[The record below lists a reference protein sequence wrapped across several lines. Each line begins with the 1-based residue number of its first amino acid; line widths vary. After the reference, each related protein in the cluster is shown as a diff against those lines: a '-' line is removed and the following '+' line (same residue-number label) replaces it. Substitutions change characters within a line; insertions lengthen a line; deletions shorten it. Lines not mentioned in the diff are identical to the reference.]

1 MPIRKAP
8 ILPESDYYNGNKTHL
23 MRVGDKPTRDYVG
36 IIRLTT
42 DFKSTDPLCD
52 MYKKGLLAGDA
63 LEDAVNNCNLSPE
76 GV

>member
-8 ILPESDYYNGNKTHL
+8 ILPEFNYYNGNKSHL
-23 MRVGDKPTRDYVG
+23 MRVGDKPTRDYIG

-42 DFKSTDPLCD
+42 DFSKTDPICGMLQR
-52 MYKKGLLAGDA
+52 GLLTGDA
-63 LEDAVNNCNLSPE
+63 LEDAINNCKIDPE